1 MYIVI
6 LFTFINKLQLQYTVT
21 NTQDFGN
28 KIRESHPTDL
38 GQLSLTSVKKFLN
51 EPFQKKVTL
60 PSGRDISKETSHQ
73 A

>member
-1 MYIVI
+1 MKIKECFKGVSV
-6 LFTFINKLQLQYTVT
+6 FTFINKLQLQYTVT

-51 EPFQKKVTL
+51 KPLKK
-60 PSGRDISKETSHQ
+60 K
-73 A
+73 

>member
-51 EPFQKKVTL
+51 EPLLEKGDPPL
-60 PSGRDISKETSHQ
+60 G

>member
-51 EPFQKKVTL
+51 EPF
-60 PSGRDISKETSHQ
+60 
-73 A
+73 

>member
-38 GQLSLTSVKKFLN
+38 GQLSLTSAKKIL
-51 EPFQKKVTL
+51 K
-60 PSGRDISKETSHQ
+60 
-73 A
+73 

>member
-1 MYIVI
+1 MGKGWVLGVDPEYLYVYLYVI

-51 EPFQKKVTL
+51 EPF
-60 PSGRDISKETSHQ
+60 
-73 A
+73 